1 MTVSIEI
8 GSLGRNVRGAHI
20 GGLGGELATNG
31 RYVGEPSLASALVEP
46 ELQRKLGNGQQREL
60 LG

>member
-8 GSLGRNVRGAHI
+8 GSLALETRGSDI
-20 GGLGGELATNG
+20 DGLGGELAANG
-31 RYVGEPSLASALVEP
+31 RNVGEPSLASALVEP